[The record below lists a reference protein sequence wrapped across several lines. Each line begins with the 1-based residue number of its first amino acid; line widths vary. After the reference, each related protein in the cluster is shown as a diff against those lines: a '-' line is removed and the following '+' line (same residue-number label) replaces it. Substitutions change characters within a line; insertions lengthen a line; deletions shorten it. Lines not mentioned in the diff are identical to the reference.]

1 MDYPGHNA
9 VTDDLSWRT
18 AAQWI
23 GSPVEVIFLLSIA
36 LAAAYAIS
44 QAIG

>member
-18 AAQWI
+18 VALWI
-23 GSPVEVIFLLSIA
+23 GSPVEVIFRVVDHACCSIRD
-36 LAAAYAIS
+36 
-44 QAIG
+44 